1 MTKREAAR
9 YPCDWT
15 GGMLLAI
22 VFLMEWEGVNAPVS
36 CSASTA
42 KLCSIHILRILLLSN
57 LNLAHFHS
65 LESILVAFRRH
76 AGAEGGRDAD
86 RELWKEGLQQQGVG
100 NDADVCADTNELCGF
115 QTLGIG
121 ILLCYFRVSSTGQ
134 WSEPK
139 ISVWILASSSRSF
152 RRSETR
158 K

>member
-86 RELWKEGLQQQGVG
+86 RKFREKGLQQQGVG

-115 QTLGIG
+115 QP
-121 ILLCYFRVSSTGQ
+121 FRAVPYSRRSACQ
-134 WSEPK
+134 RQE
-139 ISVWILASSSRSF
+139 RSF
-152 RRSETR
+152 SPAAFPAPGPAPSRLCL
-158 K
+158 